1 MSEKSFW
8 TLARNN
14 LRLKMWRVEN
24 KVMKGMP
31 DVQYLL
37 GHSSTQITQ
46 RYVDA
51 QFTSNN
57 QYINEAMLKI
67 NKLDNE

>member
-1 MSEKSFW
+1 MIGIGG
-8 TLARNN
+8 L
-14 LRLKMWRVEN
+14 
-24 KVMKGMP
+24 GMP